1 MIDDDF
7 STLPSLRAGAIPDNW
22 HQLVCNSR
30 EKSTA
35 GCYDVTKTWLSAKY
49 DITGD
54 SSTNAA
60 NQAIESVDI
69 GPDRNATNQAN
80 KSDNSCPDR
89 NASNYLQAKE
99 SVGSCPDRP
108 AAQAIE
114 SDDNCPERNAI
125 QAIESDGS
133 CPERNATQAI
143 ESDDNC
149 PDNNATTYQDEEYVD
164 ASPEHSSVGVNPEL
178 TSNFDSQMPTILNL
192 QKAGLRISPRIS
204 T

>member
-114 SDDNCPERNAI
+114 SDDNCP
-125 QAIESDGS
+125 
-133 CPERNATQAI
+133 
-143 ESDDNC
+143 
-149 PDNNATTYQDEEYVD
+149 DNNATTYQDEEYVD